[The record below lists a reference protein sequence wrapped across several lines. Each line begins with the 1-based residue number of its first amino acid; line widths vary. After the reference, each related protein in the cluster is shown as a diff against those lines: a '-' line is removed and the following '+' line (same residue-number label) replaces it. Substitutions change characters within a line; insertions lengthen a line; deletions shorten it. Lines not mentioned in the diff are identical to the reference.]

1 MEEQLVICEQQGDG
15 VSVITLNRPNVRNAL
30 NAELRQ
36 QLADLFIQLNDDPD
50 TRAIVLTG
58 GQKVFAAGA
67 DINAFLTAKTA
78 DMYLCHSE
86 RYWDAISN
94 CQKPIIAAVNGY
106 ALGGGCELAMH
117 ADIIIAGKS
126 AKFGQPE
133 IKIGLMPGAGG
144 TQRLFRAIGKH
155 KAMKMVLTGDMIS
168 AHEADQMGLVS
179 EVVEDAVTITR
190 AIEMAT
196 QLAAYSPIALAQIKE
211 VSTLGADMP
220 LQGALA
226 LERRAFQMLFDTDD
240 QKEGA
245 RAFLEKRSP
254 VYKGC

>member
-67 DINAFLTAKTA
+67 DINDFLTAKTA
-78 DMYLCHSE
+78 DMYLRHSE

-117 ADIIIAGKS
+117 TDIIIAGQS

-155 KAMKMVLTGDMIS
+155 KAMKMVLTGDIIS
-168 AHEADQMGLVS
+168 ADEADQMGLVS
-179 EVVEDAVTITR
+179 EVVVDTVTITR

-211 VSTLGADMP
+211 VSMLGADMP
-220 LQGALA
+220 LQAALA
-226 LERRAFQMLFDTDD
+226 LERKAFQMLFDTDD